1 MIKKIIFLVFFFGQ
15 ISTNFAQN
23 YALPSAQKEFEQVG
37 KIIQKMHPQAIQ
49 AKIDW
54 QLEKKAFIEHPDSL
68 WKYIAQHL
76 KKIGCGHTFAVLPDF
91 RKRKNVWL
99 LPGYFFC
106 EAEQKKIFFTEN
118 DSAQCREIV
127 KINGKD
133 ANFVCR
139 ELLKVCRA
147 QAIEG
152 RDLSEKF
159 ALYFHLIF
167 GTEKRDFVLQ
177 SVDNKTITVKAITFE
192 EWLKNHENC
201 CQKQL
206 SWGYFSDENGQK
218 SVHLDIPDFF
228 FDAEKTAKGMPELL
242 QEWDSAQVK
251 KIRIDLRKN
260 LGGSLMAAEK
270 LFSFFCADTLFL
282 EKKSYL
288 KSLIFDDFEYISL
301 ISNRPYSVALHAK
314 ISDYFAKNFTGNE
327 KSGYQNKEGYYGN
340 TLYLPAKTTFKGE
353 VEVLVSE
360 ETFSA
365 AEHFCR
371 LFRLAK
377 RGKIIGK
384 PTGGSAKTLQAD
396 IVLTY
401 TLSGSH
407 ISFEIPLVKSVFPQT
422 ETERIQPEIFSAEE
436 MPCGR

>member
-1 MIKKIIFLVFFFGQ
+1 
-15 ISTNFAQN
+15 
-23 YALPSAQKEFEQVG
+23 
-37 KIIQKMHPQAIQ
+37 
-49 AKIDW
+49 
-54 QLEKKAFIEHPDSL
+54 
-68 WKYIAQHL
+68 L

-106 EAEQKKIFFTEN
+106 DAEKKKIFFAEN
-118 DSAQCREIV
+118 ESVQCREIV
-127 KINGKD
+127 KFNEIK
-133 ANFVCR
+133 AEIVCR

-159 ALYFHLIF
+159 ALYFDLIF
-167 GTEKRDFVLQ
+167 GNENKNFILQ
-177 SVDNKTITVKAITFE
+177 SIDNQTIHSKAITFE
-192 EWLKNHENC
+192 EWLKNYENYR
-201 CQKQL
+201 QKQL

-218 SVHLDIPDFF
+218 SVLLDIPDFF
-228 FDAEKTAKGMPELL
+228 FDVEKIAQAMPELL
-242 QEWDSAQVK
+242 HEWDSAQVK

-260 LGGSLMAAEK
+260 LGGSLLAAEK
-270 LFSFFCADTLFL
+270 LFSFFCADTLHL

-288 KSLIFDDFEYISL
+288 KSLLFEDFEYISL

-327 KSGYQNKEGYYGN
+327 KTAYQNTEGYYGN
-340 TLYLPAKTTFKGE
+340 TLFFPAKTTFKGE
-353 VEVLVSE
+353 IEVLVSE

-407 ISFEIPLVKSVFPQT
+407 ISFEIPLVKSVFPQS
-422 ETERIQPEIFSAEE
+422 ESDRIQPDIFSAEE
-436 MPCGR
+436 LPCDK